1 MSGRFETL
9 SRNDPKFVSYLDGSF
24 SDRLAALPIRSLNVG
39 TQFEEVTFE
48 VLPKAALP
56 RPNTGTIVRHLIR
69 PSSLIFSIGPM
80 ITALYYCTAHGLV
93 LNRLVGVTS
102 FLGVVLFQ
110 IAMNLLNDYGDHMRG
125 QDRIR
130 PQGGS
135 RAIQKGWLTA
145 AQVRRIAISCLVGAG
160 VLGIPALV
168 YSTLQV
174 AVFAL
179 IAGVVAIDFAFP
191 FLRLKPRGWAEI
203 FGFFLLGPM
212 LVTGYAWAVSDV
224 VSWSQMLLGSIFGA
238 IALMYFHSANF
249 ENIMSDEQAGARTW
263 ATRAGF
269 DASKKFFYFTAA
281 LTVACTTA
289 YMLLAESRTFMV
301 TVVLAQILF
310 LIPVC
315 IRVKNLASPLSS
327 GLTSLRSEPIRLC
340 VLTSV
345 ALIGTFLFIIMRG
358 G

>member
-9 SRNDPKFVSYLDGSF
+9 SRTDPKFLSYLDGSF
-24 SDRLAALPIRSLNVG
+24 SDRFAALPVRSLNVG

-56 RPNTGTIVRHLIR
+56 RPDSATIVRHLVR
-69 PSSLIFSIGPM
+69 PASLVFSIGPM
-80 ITALYYCTAHGLV
+80 ITALYFCAAHGYPI
-93 LNRLVGVTS
+93 NRLVGVTS

-110 IAMNLLNDYGDHMRG
+110 VAMNLLNDYGDHMRG

-130 PQGGS
+130 AQGGS

-145 AQVRRIAISCLVGAG
+145 AQVRRIALFCLGGAALLG
-160 VLGIPALV
+160 VPALV

-174 AVFAL
+174 AVFAVL
-179 IAGVVAIDFAFP
+179 AAVVALDFAFP
-191 FLRLKPRGWAEI
+191 FLRLKNRGWAEI
-203 FGFFLLGPM
+203 FGFFLLGPA
-212 LVTGYAWAVSDV
+212 LVTGYSWAVSDV
-224 VSWSQMLLGSIFGA
+224 VNYSQMLLGTIFGS

-269 DASKKFFYFTAA
+269 DASKKFFYFTAG

-289 YMLLAESRTFMV
+289 YMLLIENRTFMV
-301 TVVLAQILF
+301 TVLLAQIL
-310 LIPVC
+310 LLVPVC

-327 GLTSLRSEPIRLC
+327 GLTSLRNEAIRLC

-345 ALIGTFLFIIMRG
+345 ALIGTFLFIITRG